1 MTHKLISTGSPF
13 EAAAGYS
20 RAVVDGDMVYVA
32 GTTGYDYAAGTIS
45 DDVVEQTRQCL
56 ATIDWSLNEAG
67 ARREDVVRVN
77 YYLADI
83 SDFEKVAPLF
93 SAFFADIRPAAT
105 MIEARLIEP
114 AMKIEI
120 EVTAR
125 KQT

>member
-1 MTHKLISTGSPF
+1 MTHKLISTGSSF

-56 ATIDWSLNEAG
+56 ATIDWALNEAG

-83 SDFEKVAPLF
+83 IDFEKVAPLF
-93 SAFFADIRPAAT
+93 GEFFADIRPAAT